1 MEFGILSSF
10 LSFLPFLLA
19 AGEPAAMTE
28 ELPLVSSVVTGG
40 KGTSLMSLVSPHNL
54 HYHIVRLII
63 HSKWKAEQFGL
74 LNSIIRLVM
83 NNKAN
88 NGNYSPS
95 YG

>member
-1 MEFGILSSF
+1 MSSKWF
-10 LSFLPFLLA
+10 TSFRDGA
-19 AGEPAAMTE
+19 ETM
-28 ELPLVSSVVTGG
+28 
-40 KGTSLMSLVSPHNL
+40 

-63 HSKWKAEQFGL
+63 HSKQKAEQFGL

-83 NNKAN
+83 NNKTN

>member
-1 MEFGILSSF
+1 
-10 LSFLPFLLA
+10 
-19 AGEPAAMTE
+19 MTKRARACTLDLT
-28 ELPLVSSVVTGG
+28 LPLLQSDEVGMYSF
-40 KGTSLMSLVSPHNL
+40 PYHNL
-54 HYHIVRLII
+54 RYGGDNHYHIVRLII
-63 HSKWKAEQFGL
+63 HSKRKAEQFGL